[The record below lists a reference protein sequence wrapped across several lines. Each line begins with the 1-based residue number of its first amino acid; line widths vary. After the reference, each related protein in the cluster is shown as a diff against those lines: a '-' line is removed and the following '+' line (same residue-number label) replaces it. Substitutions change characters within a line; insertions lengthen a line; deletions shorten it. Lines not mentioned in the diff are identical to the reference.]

1 MRLAMGRGWLVLL
14 ARKLLAPGIVNGL
27 VSDPT
32 YRPAGTAAWM
42 ISTTELR
49 DTAVVTIVLGVVVLL
64 VAVIL
69 RLAAGALRRP
79 RTASKTGT

>member
-1 MRLAMGRGWLVLL
+1 
-14 ARKLLAPGIVNGL
+14 
-27 VSDPT
+27 
-32 YRPAGTAAWM
+32 M

-69 RLAAGALRRP
+69 RLAAGPLRRP